1 MAWTTEAI
9 LALLRTVLPHAP
21 EGFVLEHD
29 GLRLVIGDGAV
40 SGAVLTAPVVAAS
53 SGSAAAAAAADRDPS
68 KGVPAPAESSGPS
81 PSVPDGGVVVHA
93 PTVGHYYHR
102 PDPSSPPFVTPGA
115 TVEVGATLGLIE
127 VMKMFNAVPAP
138 VAGRVHAVLVE
149 DGAFVEHG
157 QPLLVIL
164 PDDIEATPAA
174 GS

>member
-40 SGAVLTAPVVAAS
+40 SGT
-53 SGSAAAAAAADRDPS
+53 
-68 KGVPAPAESSGPS
+68 APAEPSGAG
-81 PSVPDGGVVVHA
+81 PSVPEGGVVVHA

-102 PDPSSPPFVTPGA
+102 PDPSSPPFVTSGA

-164 PDDIEATPAA
+164 PDGIEATPAA

>member
-40 SGAVLTAPVVAAS
+40 SGAATAAPVVAAS
-53 SGSAAAAAAADRDPS
+53 SGSAAAADRGPS
-68 KGVPAPAESSGPS
+68 ERAPEPAESSGTG
-81 PSVPDGGVVVHA
+81 PSVPEGGVVVHA

-102 PDPSSPPFVTPGA
+102 PDPGSPPFVTAGA